1 MLTLALIFAL
11 LAVCI
16 TRTSRAGIRAATTR
30 TGGWGTVGPA
40 ARTTTVFALRLLVE
54 VCHLIVQT
62 VVLVAQIVSLA
73 AQWVETAGAR
83 GEA

>member
-1 MLTLALIFAL
+1 MLTLLLALAL

-16 TRTSRAGIRAATTR
+16 TRTSRASIRAATTR
-30 TGGWGTVGPA
+30 TGGWATVGPA
-40 ARTTTVFALRLLVE
+40 ARTTAVFFLRLLVE

-73 AQWVETAGAR
+73 ANWVEGTR
-83 GEA
+83 GETA